1 MTDHTD
7 ARGDR
12 LEVGQTVAYP
22 HYNDLGFG
30 AVRKLNAD
38 TVEIH
43 PDMAEITRMDP
54 TYTMPIPPKR
64 VVIVSS
70 KGGR

>member
-54 TYTMPIPPKR
+54 T
-64 VVIVSS
+64 
-70 KGGR
+70 